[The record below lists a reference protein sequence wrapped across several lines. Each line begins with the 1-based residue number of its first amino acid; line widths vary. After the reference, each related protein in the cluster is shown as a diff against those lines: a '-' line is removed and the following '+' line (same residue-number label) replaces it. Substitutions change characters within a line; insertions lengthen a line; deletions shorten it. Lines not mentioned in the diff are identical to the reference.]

1 MTSHVSATG
10 ALRRPGAGLV
20 AAGTVAAVGGLAYLG
35 THDPHVTGSYPQCVL
50 YSLTGI
56 YCPACGGTRAA
67 YDLMHG
73 DVAGAFARN
82 PAVPMLL
89 VAVLVLGRLPR
100 HLPTPSRLG
109 GPGRSRVGPGRHRRR
124 SPRLRR
130 AAQHPGL
137 GLALTRLTRVTA
149 SERLVRHGTR
159 ATRAAG
165 AQRRRRLA
173 TS

>member
-1 MTSHVSATG
+1 MTSHVFATG
-10 ALRRPGAGLV
+10 ALKRPGVGLV

-82 PAVPMLL
+82 PAVPVLL
-89 VAVLVLGRLPR
+89 VAVLLWVGY
-100 HLPTPSRLG
+100 
-109 GPGRSRVGPGRHRRR
+109 RVTYRRR
-124 SPRLRR
+124 HGSAAPVVPAWVPVGIAVAALVFGVLRNIPGWDWLSP
-130 AAQHPGL
+130 A
-137 GLALTRLTRVTA
+137 
-149 SERLVRHGTR
+149 
-159 ATRAAG
+159 
-165 AQRRRRLA
+165 
-173 TS
+173 